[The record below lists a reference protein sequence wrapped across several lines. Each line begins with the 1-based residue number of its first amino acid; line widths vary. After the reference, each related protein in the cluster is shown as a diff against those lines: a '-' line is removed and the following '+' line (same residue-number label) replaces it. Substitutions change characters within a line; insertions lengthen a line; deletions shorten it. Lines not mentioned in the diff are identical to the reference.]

1 MSRPQRRSILAR
13 LEEAQEEERRRI
25 AADLHDDSIQVITA
39 ADLRLA
45 ALDRMLEDPALKRE
59 VAEIHKTLQ
68 LAVDRLR
75 KLLFELLPPAFDR
88 EGLSTALETYIAH
101 REPDLAFG
109 VKDELDGEPPE
120 EVRRTLFRMGQEAIN
135 NALKHAG
142 AARLDV
148 VLSSQDGG
156 IRLLVADDGHG
167 FDIDELGKPAP
178 GHIGLPTMVERA
190 ALAGGWCR
198 IDSMPGGG
206 TTVEAWLPASA
217 GTSGEQPV

>member
-45 ALDRMLEDPALKRE
+45 ALGRMLEDPTIKSE
-59 VAEIHKTLQ
+59 VAEIHQTLQ

-88 EGLSTALETYIAH
+88 EGLCTALETYVAN
-101 REPDLAFG
+101 REPSIEFNI
-109 VKDELDGEPPE
+109 KDELDGEPPE
-120 EVRRTLFRMGQEAIN
+120 EIRRTLFRMGQEAIN

-142 AARLDV
+142 ATRLDV

-156 IRLLVADDGHG
+156 TSLLVADDGRG
-167 FDIDELGKPAP
+167 FDVDGLGRPAP
-178 GHIGLPTMVERA
+178 GHIGLPTMQERA
-190 ALAGGWCR
+190 SLGGGWCR
-198 IDSMPGGG
+198 IDSTPGAG
-206 TTVEAWLPASA
+206 TTVQAWLPAAIAAPSEPPA
-217 GTSGEQPV
+217 

>member
-45 ALDRMLEDPALKRE
+45 ALDRVLEDPALKRE
-59 VAEIHKTLQ
+59 VAEIHQTLQ

-88 EGLSTALETYIAH
+88 EGLSTALETYVAH
-101 REPDLAFG
+101 REPGLEFN
-109 VKDELDGEPPE
+109 VKDELEAEPPD

-142 AARLDV
+142 ATRLDV
-148 VLSSQDGG
+148 ALSSEDGG
-156 IRLLVADDGHG
+156 IRLMVADDGRG
-167 FDIDELGKPAP
+167 FDVEVLGWPAP

-198 IDSMPGGG
+198 IDSKPGGG
-206 TTVEAWLPASA
+206 TTVEAWLPASVA
-217 GTSGEQPV
+217 SSGEQPA

>member
-1 MSRPQRRSILAR
+1 MSRPQGRSILVR

-45 ALDRMLEDPALKRE
+45 ALDRMLEDPALKSE
-59 VAEIHKTLQ
+59 VAEIHQTLQ

-75 KLLFELLPPAFDR
+75 KLLFELLPPPFDR
-88 EGLSTALETYIAH
+88 EGLSTALETYVAH
-101 REPDLAFG
+101 REPGVEFN

-120 EVRRTLFRMGQEAIN
+120 EIRRTLFRMGQEAIN

-142 AARLDV
+142 ATRIDV
-148 VLSSQDGG
+148 VLSSRDGG
-156 IRLLVADDGHG
+156 IGLLVADDGRG
-167 FDIDELGKPAP
+167 FDIQGLGRPAL

-190 ALAGGWCR
+190 SLAGGWCT
-198 IDSMPGGG
+198 IDSTPGGG
-206 TTVEAWLPASA
+206 TTVQAWLPTAPT
-217 GTSGEQPV
+217 GPGEQPA

>member
-59 VAEIHKTLQ
+59 VAEIHQTLQ

-88 EGLSTALETYIAH
+88 EGLSTALETYVAH
-101 REPDLAFG
+101 REPAIEFS

-120 EVRRTLFRMGQEAIN
+120 EIRRTLFRMGQEAIN

-142 AARLDV
+142 ATRLDV

-156 IRLLVADDGHG
+156 TSLLVADDGRG
-167 FDIDELGKPAP
+167 FDVEGLGRPAP

-190 ALAGGWCR
+190 SLGGGWCH
-198 IDSMPGGG
+198 IDSTPGGG
-206 TTVEAWLPASA
+206 TTVQVWLPGSPAA
-217 GTSGEQPV
+217 SGEQPG